1 MGFISKFILPKEADF
16 IAGLRD
22 QSKITAEVVNALGR
36 ACNDLNSA
44 ALAEIRFSRNRGR
57 ELKDKNMRE
66 LLDVFIT
73 PYDKESIYRIITQ
86 FDWVMLSV
94 KHLVTEIEVYEIKSL
109 QDYQDIFVLL
119 SKMAELLD
127 SGIKGLAGQ
136 ELRTIDAYTDKIHEL
151 YDEVV
156 ELCAKEKF
164 KLLYKDDFKYILMQ
178 KDILMQ
184 LKEIAKRIHVTA
196 NTLEDMALKV
206 V

>member
-16 IAGLRD
+16 IASLRK
-22 QSKITAEVVNALGR
+22 QSQSTTEIVNTLEQ
-36 ACNDLNSA
+36 ACNDFNSA
-44 ALAEIRFSRNRGR
+44 ALAEIRFSCNKGL
-57 ELKDKNMRE
+57 ELKGKNMRE

-86 FDWVMLSV
+86 LDWVILSV
-94 KHLVTEIEVYEIKSL
+94 KHLATEIEVYEIKSL
-109 QDYQDIFVLL
+109 QDYQDIFVIL
-119 SKMAELLD
+119 SKMTDLLD
-127 SGIKGLAGQ
+127 RGIKDLARQ
-136 ELRTIDAYTDKIHEL
+136 ELDTIDADTDKIHQL

-156 ELCAKEKF
+156 ELCAREKF
-164 KLLYKDDFKYILMQ
+164 KLMNKDDVKFIMMQ